1 MADIETK
8 PARILLSPNGTC
20 GEMFVTTAELAL
32 ASGNLDLVP
41 DAELERV
48 LTAAV
53 RLYAAKV
60 DLDNKQISPVTAE
73 KLTPTDVVVSVTAM
87 IRAVGLNLW
96 DLSMWFQR
104 PHS

>member
-1 MADIETK
+1 MTDTETK
-8 PARILLSPNGTC
+8 PARTSAPANATC
-20 GEMFVTTAELAL
+20 GEAFVAAAERAL
-32 ASGNLDLVP
+32 TSGDLDLVP

-48 LTAAV
+48 FTAAV

-60 DLDNKQISPVTAE
+60 DLDNKPINPVTAE

>member
-1 MADIETK
+1 MAETK
-8 PARILLSPNGTC
+8 TWPAPGSAPANAPC
-20 GEMFVTTAELAL
+20 GDTFVASAERAL
-32 ASGNLDLVP
+32 ASGDLNLVP

-60 DLDNKQISPVTAE
+60 DLDNKSISPVTAE

-87 IRAVGLNLW
+87 VRAVGLNLW